1 MFSNATVKQ
10 IDKNSN
16 MKVTIFGSGYVG
28 LVTGA
33 CFADVGHDVV
43 CVDVDA
49 AKIAALKLG
58 NVPIHEPGL
67 DAIIARNQAAGRL
80 HFTTDASSAIAHGE
94 VQFIAVGTPPG
105 EDGSADL
112 KYVLAVAQTIGEHLN
127 HYAVVVTK
135 STVPVGTSDKVATAL
150 GNALRARNENIPTF
164 AVASNPEFLR
174 EGAAIIDFMKPSR
187 IVVGAPDPR
196 ARALLDTLYAPFTAA
211 GALMLHM
218 DVRSAELTKYACNAM
233 LATRISFM
241 NDLANLSELLGADIE
256 SVKQGIG
263 SDFRI
268 GPHFLNA
275 GCGYGGSCFP
285 KDVKALMRTANEV
298 GYSLRVVEAV
308 ESVNETQ
315 KQVLGRKIVAKF
327 GENLT
332 GKHFAIWGLA
342 FKPDTDDMRE
352 ASSLV
357 LIDFLLVRGATIAAY
372 DPVAMKEAARV
383 LGNRKGLRYGESAV
397 DVARG
402 AHAVIVVTEWKEFI
416 QQPLDAV
423 RAVVAGAVIID
434 GRNCIESGLA
444 KAAGFE
450 YMSLGRFSVLE
461 LTGM

>member
-1 MFSNATVKQ
+1 
-10 IDKNSN
+10 

-43 CVDVDA
+43 CVDVDT
-49 AKIAALKLG
+49 AKVAALKLG

-67 DAIIARNQAAGRL
+67 DVIIARNQASGRL
-80 HFTTDASSAIAHGE
+80 HFTTDAPSAIAHGE

-150 GNALRARNENIPTF
+150 GNALRARNENVPTF

-196 ARALLDTLYAPFTAA
+196 ARALLDALYVPFTAA
-211 GALMLHM
+211 GAAMIHM

-241 NDLANLSELLGADIE
+241 NDLANLAELLGADIE
-256 SVKQGIG
+256 NVKQGIG

-285 KDVKALMRTANEV
+285 KDVKALLRTANEV
-298 GYSLRVVEAV
+298 GYNLRVVEAV
-308 ESVNETQ
+308 EKVNDDQ
-315 KQVLGRKIVAKF
+315 KHILGKKIVAKF
-327 GENLT
+327 GDDLR

-352 ASSLV
+352 APSLV
-357 LIDFLLVRGATIAAY
+357 LIDFLLARGATIAAY
-372 DPVAMKEAARV
+372 DPVAMPEAARAM
-383 LGNRKGLRYGESAV
+383 GARAGFQFAESAL
-397 DVARG
+397 DAARG
-402 AHAVIVVTEWKEFI
+402 AHALVVVTEWKEFV

-423 RAVVAGAVIID
+423 REVMAQAVILDGRKCID
-434 GRNCIESGLA
+434 GERV
-444 KAAGFE
+444 KMAGFE
-450 YMSLGRFSVLE
+450 CLSIGITVGS
-461 LTGM
+461 